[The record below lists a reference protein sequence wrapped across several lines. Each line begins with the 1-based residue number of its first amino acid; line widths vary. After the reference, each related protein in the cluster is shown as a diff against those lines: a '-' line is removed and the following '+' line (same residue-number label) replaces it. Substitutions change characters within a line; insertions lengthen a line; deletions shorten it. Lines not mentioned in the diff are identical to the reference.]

1 MYNSGL
7 ENERRYGA
15 GGGAV
20 NRWAALGGRL
30 YCENYYVLYPA
41 SGTEAVPGVQQ
52 RSRHYNGG
60 GQHGRPHDNEA
71 AAVWRSR

>member
-1 MYNSGL
+1 MSGGMGPG
-7 ENERRYGA
+7 EGRR
-15 GGGAV
+15 AV
-20 NRWAALGGRL
+20 NRWAVLGGRL
-30 YCENYYVLYPA
+30 YCENYCVLYPA